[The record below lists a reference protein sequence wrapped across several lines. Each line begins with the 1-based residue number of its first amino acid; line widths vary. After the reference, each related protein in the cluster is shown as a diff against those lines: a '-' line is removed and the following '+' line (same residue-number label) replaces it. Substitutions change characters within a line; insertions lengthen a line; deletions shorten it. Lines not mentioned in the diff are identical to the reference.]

1 MNCVHCLLLL
11 YLNGFTVIINVGNDE
26 NVFRY
31 RRRQL
36 DEFFN
41 AFVCTGVMLWTAYWT
56 AVKFPTILREITNKA
71 GCTKNITFFKTK

>member
-1 MNCVHCLLLL
+1 
-11 YLNGFTVIINVGNDE
+11 VIINDGSDE

-41 AFVCTGVMLWTAYWT
+41 PLLHTGKMLWTVYWT
-56 AVKFPTILREITNKA
+56 AVKFPTILQEITTKA
-71 GCTKNITFFKTK
+71 GCTKNFFKTK

>member
-1 MNCVHCLLLL
+1 VVIN
-11 YLNGFTVIINVGNDE
+11 NGSDE

-41 AFVCTGVMLWTAYWT
+41 ASLCTGKMLWTVYWT
-56 AVKFPTILREITNKA
+56 AVKFPTIL
-71 GCTKNITFFKTK
+71 